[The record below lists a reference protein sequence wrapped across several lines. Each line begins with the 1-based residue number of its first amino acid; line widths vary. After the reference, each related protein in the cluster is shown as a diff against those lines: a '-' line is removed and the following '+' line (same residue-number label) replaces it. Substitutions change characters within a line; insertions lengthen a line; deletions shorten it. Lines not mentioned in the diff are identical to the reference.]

1 MMGGITAALLNL
13 LRSRR
18 LIGKWRDIQR
28 VTDAKQDLIE
38 SLMKAGVAPPP
49 PSATTPQPQLKAKA
63 PAADAT
69 TTDKK
74 VASLSGAKSLMTR
87 LATESLRFVA
97 NQENFSTV
105 AARPARSERSAGIRR
120 LPANL
125 RQRSILP
132 PPPLPYGPTQPRL
145 GAWRPP

>member
-1 MMGGITAALLNL
+1 MKGGITAALLNL

-49 PSATTPQPQLKAKA
+49 PSATTPQPQPEAKA

-69 TTDKK
+69 TTDKT

-97 NQENFSTV
+97 NQEKFFDCGGEAGAVRAVSRDSALAGQFATAVDSATPALAIRPN
-105 AARPARSERSAGIRR
+105 AA
-120 LPANL
+120 
-125 RQRSILP
+125 
-132 PPPLPYGPTQPRL
+132 
-145 GAWRPP
+145 

>member
-1 MMGGITAALLNL
+1 MNL

-18 LIGKWRDIQR
+18 LSGKWRDIQR

-49 PSATTPQPQLKAKA
+49 PSATTPQPQPEAKA

-69 TTDKK
+69 TTDKT

-97 NQENFSTV
+97 NQEKFFDCGGEAGAVRAVS
-105 AARPARSERSAGIRR
+105 RDSALAGQF
-120 LPANL
+120 ATAVD
-125 RQRSILP
+125 LP